1 MFVKVDKM
9 FERVGWLM
17 EELGKVSCVF
27 LLFGGCESGMSI
39 VDFLMLTKFM
49 DYLVIVFHCAML
61 GRAECV
67 NLAGL

>member
-1 MFVKVDKM
+1 MFEKVDKM

-27 LLFGGCESGMSI
+27 LLFGGWESWMNI
-39 VDFLMLTKFM
+39 VDFLMLTKFL
-49 DYLVIVFHCAML
+49 DYLVIVFHCGMY